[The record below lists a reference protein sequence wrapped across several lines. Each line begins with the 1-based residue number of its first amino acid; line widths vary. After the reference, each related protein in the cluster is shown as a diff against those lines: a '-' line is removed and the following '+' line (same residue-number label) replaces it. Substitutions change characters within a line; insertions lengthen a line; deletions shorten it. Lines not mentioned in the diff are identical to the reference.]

1 MTTHDNSYK
10 GILRNMSVFGG
21 VQVLQIVAGL
31 LRGKIAAIF
40 LGPAGMGISALFTAS
55 STTLQQLSSLGL
67 QQSIVRETAA
77 VEDKIEHEPSDD
89 ESDRPHTQASA
100 HTTELNR
107 VIAASRFLLTLTAL
121 IGAIICL
128 ALSTPLSHWSFGS
141 GEYIGGFMLLS
152 VMVFFTTLANGELA
166 ILQGLH
172 RVRRIATATIGAL
185 LIGLLSILP
194 FYWFMGTSGIVP
206 AMGVNAVAT
215 FLFYRYCSGREV
227 RVTDAPPV
235 WRSLSTYRSIIW
247 RMVSLG
253 VVLMAAQ
260 LLGSLS
266 TYLLNAFV
274 RYAGST
280 SDVGLHQ
287 SANSLTTQCVTLVF
301 AAMAMEFFPR
311 LTTVA
316 TDSAKTSLMV
326 NRQIEVVSLVAAPI
340 AALMIL
346 FAPLA
351 VRIVLSEEFLT
362 SVPLIRWMSLGILF
376 KAIAY
381 PPGYISFAKGDRLTF
396 FLVEGVAG
404 NLLMVGLSII
414 CYHLWG
420 LIGLGVASSATFLLF
435 IGVYIV
441 MTGRL
446 YGYRPTRNVVVI
458 SLSLIAMLG
467 CCFAASMLTSE
478 AVSVA
483 TMALI
488 TVCISLY
495 SFFNLRRLMSRRS

>member
-1 MTTHDNSYK
+1 MTAHDNSYK

-21 VQVLQIVAGL
+21 VQAMQIIAGL

-40 LGPAGMGISALFTAS
+40 LGPTGMGIAALFTAS

-67 QQSIVRETAA
+67 GQSIVRETASA
-77 VEDKIEHEPSDD
+77 EDTPK
-89 ESDRPHTQASA
+89 
-100 HTTELNR
+100 ELNL
-107 VIAASRFLLTLTAL
+107 VIAATRFLLTLTAL
-121 IGAIICL
+121 IGAIICVV
-128 ALSTPLSHWSFGS
+128 LSTPLSQWSFGS
-141 GEYIGGFMLLS
+141 HEYVSGFMLLS

-166 ILQGLH
+166 IMQGLH
-172 RVRRIATATIGAL
+172 RVKRLATATIGAL
-185 LIGLLSILP
+185 LIGLVSILP
-194 FYWFMGTSGIVP
+194 LYWLMGTEGIVP
-206 AMGVNAVAT
+206 AMGVNAIAT
-215 FLFYRYCSGREV
+215 FIFYRYCSAREV
-227 RVTDAPPV
+227 TVTDAPPV
-235 WRSLSTYRSIIW
+235 WRTLSTYRAVIW

-266 TYLLNAFV
+266 TYILNAFV

-280 SDVGLHQ
+280 ADVGLYQ
-287 SANSLTTQCVTLVF
+287 SSNSLTMQCVSLVF

-316 TDSAKTSLMV
+316 TDSEKTSLIV

-346 FAPLA
+346 AAPLA

-362 SVPLIRWMSLGILF
+362 AVPLIRWMCLGILF

-381 PPGYISFAKGDRLTF
+381 PTGYISFARGDRLTF

-404 NLLMVGLSII
+404 NLLMIGLSMV

-420 LIGLGVASSATFLLF
+420 LIGLGIASSATFLLF

-446 YGYRPTRNVVVI
+446 YGYRPTRNVVMT
-458 SLSLIAMLG
+458 SLGLIIMLSA
-467 CCFAASMLTSE
+467 CLAASMISST
-478 AVSVA
+478 AVSITA
-483 TMALI
+483 MALF
-488 TVCISLY
+488 TGCISVY
-495 SFFNLRRLMSRRS
+495 SLIHLRRLMRHQS